1 MEHKGT
7 FGKGLGIGSGLAL
20 IIAIIC
26 QLFDTGVVPW
36 IEILTVNFIL
46 LKLEQKLKNWKKSL
60 KF

>member
-26 QLFDTGVVPW
+26 QLFDNGIAP
-36 IEILTVNFIL
+36 
-46 LKLEQKLKNWKKSL
+46 
-60 KF
+60 